1 MYPRSLSCCAPIG
14 CCLCCPGMHT
24 VDVASPEAF
33 VPVML
38 GVAEEHNLCP
48 EELRG
53 LLWME
58 FNIAP
63 ETLITLDDVEWRR
76 NPNVEWDGLL
86 GFKGNGNRTTDAS
99 CAGTCLTLFSTR
111 DGGIMRFSTSPS
123 GRWIAIPLA
132 RRELHLRPAAWRQV
146 HLPRERGR
154 ARAWGLDPSLLPEV
168 GEDDRADPGGAV
180 VCVCRAQARRA
191 RPRRLSCVHQALRP
205 LPRVERGAVAAPA
218 PLRLL
223 PLPPQRGAAARR
235 HHSRTQPLP
244 GADVSARAP
253 RWSDHAPI
261 SCTV

>member
-1 MYPRSLSCCAPIG
+1 MEATQSQIHVDRELVGGPLVCCPGSVPKAHTYCCGPCGLGSYDAIIAEHWAREPSKWSREFDGRLERWDVEAKPPLELSMPQLGWLDSPWNPLFCLSVMYPRSLSCCAPIG

-111 DGGIMRFSTSPS
+111 DGGVMRFSTSPS
-123 GRWIAIPLA
+123 GRWIAIPLGA
-132 RRELHLRPAAWRQV
+132 SFIYVPQPGDKFTYQGKEACSPSLHLPW
-146 HLPRERGR
+146 E
-154 ARAWGLDPSLLPEV
+154 S
-168 GEDDRADPGGAV
+168 
-180 VCVCRAQARRA
+180 
-191 RPRRLSCVHQALRP
+191 
-205 LPRVERGAVAAPA
+205 
-218 PLRLL
+218 
-223 PLPPQRGAAARR
+223 
-235 HHSRTQPLP
+235 
-244 GADVSARAP
+244 
-253 RWSDHAPI
+253 
-261 SCTV
+261 TV